1 MHDDGPGVSAGLMAD
16 AKADD
21 GALVLT
27 ATQAETQVENEL
39 EASRRQSDASHAPRQ
54 LRGFAQA
61 ITVLASSCAWL
72 AFVVLRVVNVVVR
85 CCHPCA
91 CPAAA
96 PSVRAPALVAPGTMA

>member
-1 MHDDGPGVSAGLMAD
+1 MHSDDPGVSAGLMAD

-21 GALVLT
+21 DALVLT
-27 ATQAETQVENEL
+27 ATQAETRVEL

-72 AFVVLRVVNVVVR
+72 AFVVLRVVNVLVR

-96 PSVRAPALVAPGTMA
+96 PSVRATALVAPGTMA

>member
-54 LRGFAQA
+54 GGGGGDAGGGDEEEYEEAAPF
-61 ITVLASSCAWL
+61 
-72 AFVVLRVVNVVVR
+72 N
-85 CCHPCA
+85 
-91 CPAAA
+91 PAAISA
-96 PSVRAPALVAPGTMA
+96 VRRESG